1 MSVVEMLRKLVAL
14 GLVAVVAA
22 ACSESSP
29 DADEDD
35 GAVTRIQLQVSGE
48 PEETAVYSSIAQQF
62 QQEHEDIQVEVI
74 EVAEKDDHLAR
85 LATSFSGGNPPD
97 VFLVNFREYSQF
109 VVRGAI
115 ESIENHLEGVDTGA
129 YYEPPLEAFTYD
141 GTLQCMPQNISSL
154 VVYYNKALFA
164 EAGLKRPKDGWTWE
178 DFRRTALALTKGDVR
193 GVGIEPTII
202 RLAPFAWSAGGDI
215 VDDPENPTRLDLDN
229 AGARAA
235 LDFFVSLVR
244 DDQVIPTE
252 EEIAAQ
258 ELETRFV
265 TGKLGMMLSSRRD
278 TPAFR
283 EVAGL
288 DFDVAPLPVGKE
300 PAGILHSD
308 AYCVAAGS
316 DAINAAAEL
325 VRFATGEEGQTLG
338 ALSGRTVPSLTSV
351 AESGAFLDPVQP
363 PRHSEVFLESI
374 PHIRRTP
381 VLPTWPEIEDV
392 AEQILI
398 RAFYEDGYTI
408 DDAIEDLDTE
418 TRDLFEEALAE

>member
-1 MSVVEMLRKLVAL
+1 MRRRWSVVTL
-14 GLVAVVAA
+14 GVVAIVA
-22 ACSESSP
+22 AGCSDSSP
-29 DADEDD
+29 DANED
-35 GAVTRIQLQVSGE
+35 GGSATEIQLQVSGE
-48 PEETAVYSSIAQQF
+48 PEETAVYRSIAEQF
-62 QQEHEDIQVEVI
+62 QQGHADIEVEVI

-115 ESIENHLEGVDTGA
+115 EPIAEHLDGVDTGA
-129 YYEPPLEAFTYD
+129 YYEPPLEAFTYE

-154 VVYYNKALFA
+154 VVYYNKTLFD
-164 EAGLKRPKDGWTWE
+164 EAGLKRPKEGWTWE
-178 DFRRTALALTKGDVR
+178 DFRATALALTEGDAR

-215 VDDPENPTRLDLDN
+215 VDDPESPTRLDLDN
-229 AGARAA
+229 SGAREA
-235 LDFFVSLVR
+235 LEFFVSLVR
-244 DDQVIPTE
+244 EDRVVPTE
-252 EEIAAQ
+252 EEVAAQ
-258 ELETRFV
+258 DLETRFV
-265 TGKLGMMLSSRRD
+265 TGKLGMLLSSRRD

-288 DFDVAPLPVGKE
+288 DFDVAPLPVGDE
-300 PAGILHSD
+300 AAGILHSD
-308 AYCVAAGS
+308 AYCIAAGS
-316 DAINAAAEL
+316 EAIEAAAEL

-338 ALSGRTVPSLTSV
+338 ALSGRTVPSLKSV

-363 PRHSEVFLESI
+363 PRHSKVFLDAI

-392 AEQILI
+392 AEQVLI
-398 RAFYEDGYTI
+398 RAFYEDGYTVE
-408 DDAIEDLDTE
+408 DAIRDLDAE
-418 TRDLFEEALAE
+418 TRDLFEEALAR

>member
-1 MSVVEMLRKLVAL
+1 MAVRSMRKVVAV

-22 ACSESSP
+22 ACSDSSP
-29 DADEDD
+29 GEGPGGTTA
-35 GAVTRIQLQVSGE
+35 IQLQVSGE
-48 PEETAVYSSIAQQF
+48 PEETAVYNSIAQQF
-62 QQEHEDIQVEVI
+62 EEGHPGVEVEVI
-74 EVAEKDDHLAR
+74 EIAEKDDHLAR
-85 LATSFSGGNPPD
+85 LATSFSGGTPPD

-115 ESIENHLEGVDTGA
+115 EPIGEHLEGVDLDA

-154 VVYYNKALFA
+154 VVYYNNLLFKG
-164 EAGLKRPKDGWTWE
+164 AGLKRPKEGWTWE
-178 DFRRTALALTKGDVR
+178 DFRATAIALTNGDVR
-193 GVGIEPTII
+193 GVGIEPSII
-202 RLAPFAWSAGGDI
+202 RLAPFAWSAGGEI

-229 AGARAA
+229 PGAREA
-235 LDFFVSLVR
+235 LEFFVSLVR
-244 DDQVIPTE
+244 EDGVIPTRE
-252 EEIAAQ
+252 EVAAQ
-258 ELETRFV
+258 DLETRFV

-278 TPAFR
+278 TPPFR

-288 DFDVAPLPVGKE
+288 DFDVAPLPVRDE

-308 AYCVAAGS
+308 AYCIAAGS
-316 DAINAAAEL
+316 SNVDAAAEL
-325 VRFATGEEGQTLG
+325 VRFATGEEGETLG
-338 ALSGRTVPSLTSV
+338 ALSGRTVPSLKAV

-363 PRHSEVFLESI
+363 PQHSEVFLEGI
-374 PHIRRTP
+374 PYIRRTP

-398 RAFYEDGYTI
+398 RAFYEDGYTV
-408 DDAIEDLDTE
+408 DEAIRDLDAE

>member
-1 MSVVEMLRKLVAL
+1 VAAGLIRKVVAV
-14 GLVAVVAA
+14 GLVAIAAA
-22 ACSESSP
+22 ACSGSSR
-29 DADEDD
+29 DANEDD
-35 GAVTRIQLQVSGE
+35 GGATTIQLQVSGE

-62 QQEHEDIQVEVI
+62 QQQHPGIEVEVV

-115 ESIENHLEGVDTGA
+115 EPIAHHLEGVDTSA

-154 VVYYNKALFA
+154 VVYYNKALF
-164 EAGLKRPKDGWTWE
+164 ESAGLKRPKEGWTWD
-178 DFRRTALALTKGDVR
+178 DFRATALALTKGDVR

-229 AGARAA
+229 PGARKA
-235 LDFFVSLVR
+235 LELFVSLVR
-244 DDQVIPTE
+244 DDQVVPTE

-258 ELETRFV
+258 DLETRFV
-265 TGKLGMMLSSRRD
+265 TGKLGMLLSSRRD

-288 DFDVAPLPVGKE
+288 DFDVAPLPVGDE

-308 AYCVAAGS
+308 AYCIAAGS
-316 DAINAAAEL
+316 GAIDAAAEL
-325 VRFATGEEGQTLG
+325 VRFATGEEGETLG
-338 ALSGRTVPSLTSV
+338 ALSGRTVPSLKSV

-363 PRHSEVFLESI
+363 PRHSEVFLDAI

-398 RAFYEDGYTI
+398 RAFYEDGYTVE
-408 DDAIEDLDTE
+408 DAIADLDTE
-418 TRDLFEEALAE
+418 TRDLFEEALEQ

>member
-1 MSVVEMLRKLVAL
+1 MTAGLIRKLVAL
-14 GLVAVVAA
+14 GLVAVVAT
-22 ACSESSP
+22 ACSGSSSGT
-29 DADEDD
+29 DGDD
-35 GAVTRIQLQVSGE
+35 GAATKIQLQVSGE

-62 QQEHEDIQVEVI
+62 QQQNAGIEVEVV

-115 ESIENHLEGVDTGA
+115 EPIAGHLDGVDTSD

-154 VVYYNKALFA
+154 VVYYNRSLFEA
-164 EAGLKRPKDGWTWE
+164 AGLKRPKEGWTWDE
-178 DFRRTALALTKGDVR
+178 FRRTALALTNGDVR
-193 GVGIEPTII
+193 GAGIEPTII

-215 VDDPENPTRLDLDN
+215 VDDPENPTRLDLEN
-229 AGARAA
+229 PGAREA
-235 LDFFVSLVR
+235 LEFFVSLVR

-258 ELETRFV
+258 DLETRFV
-265 TGKLGMMLSSRRD
+265 TGKLGMLLSSRRD

-288 DFDVAPLPVGKE
+288 DFDVAPLPVGDE

-308 AYCVAAGS
+308 AYCIAAGS
-316 DAINAAAEL
+316 EAIDAAAEL
-325 VRFATGEEGQTLG
+325 VRFATGEEGETLG
-338 ALSGRTVPSLTSV
+338 ALSGRTVPSLKSV
-351 AESGAFLDPVQP
+351 AESGAFLDPIQP
-363 PRHSEVFLESI
+363 PRHSEVFLDAI
-374 PHIRRTP
+374 PHVRRTP

-398 RAFYEDGYTI
+398 RAFYEDGYTVE
-408 DDAIEDLDTE
+408 DAIADLDAE
-418 TRDLFEEALAE
+418 TRDLFEEALEQ